1 MVVHRPQRSR
11 TFSKRRGPQQAPS
24 SNKFYFSDLKRLVKN
39 PLPILPAIW
48 RWFAAPTGQVD
59 SRVRSNKSYKS
70 FLDGRASL
78 PFPHAISLG
87 DQSRHQT
94 PLFRSGGASVLA
106 EQFFEGSAHFATWSQ
121 TFPTGTS
128 SIVSEGSGSG
138 ESDGPREGSS
148 DVSREGSS
156 SGTFE
161 ESLNAPKGIFPSAS
175 QTDQKIQAR
184 LRFRNQFIRGI
195 FKEREKIM
203 RAQEGQA
210 IAKRIAEFARR
221 DARLLK
227 AMHQPAEEEA
237 KRQVEEAEMQR
248 EQERRLHD
256 AAMAELVNQSIREE
270 QEKQDLLRGRWE
282 VLRQQEIEF
291 QNRVERENAEF
302 QQGNL
307 DFRRMRWNHPYS
319 SKYTQEHFMR
329 VKVKRRE
336 EDEARLKATKEKL
349 TRQAGLR
356 LQELREELDEELRQ
370 EALEEA
376 LRQEALKQ
384 EALRQ
389 EALRQEALTQETLR
403 QEELRQE
410 ALRQEALRQ
419 EALRQEA
426 LRQEALRQEALRRET
441 LRQEA
446 LRQEALRR
454 EALRQEA
461 LRREALRREALRE
474 ALKETAEANARTKQ
488 AINPLRQI
496 LEVYDKKWA
505 IIGEREKGDT
515 ICFGWADMPFPLF
528 DIPPIGASDQIT
540 LDNVRKFLFHPLRQG
555 LQTFSKKS
563 ILRKELLRWHSDKF
577 DSNVLCYIYPQEK
590 AAVQDAA
597 GVVARLLTQL
607 MREMDNQ

>member
-1 MVVHRPQRSR
+1 M
-11 TFSKRRGPQQAPS
+11 
-24 SNKFYFSDLKRLVKN
+24 
-39 PLPILPAIW
+39 
-48 RWFAAPTGQVD
+48 D
-59 SRVRSNKSYKS
+59 SRVRSNKFYKS

-87 DQSRHQT
+87 DPSHHQT
-94 PLFRSGGASVLA
+94 PLFRFGGASLLA

-121 TFPTGTS
+121 TFPTGAS

-148 DVSREGSS
+148 DGSCEGSS

-175 QTDQKIQAR
+175 QTDRKIQAR
-184 LRFRNQFIRGI
+184 LRFRSQFIRGI

-210 IAKRIAEFARR
+210 IAKRIAGFARR

-282 VLRQQEIEF
+282 ALRQQEIEF

-356 LQELREELDEELRQ
+356 LQGLREELDEELRQ

-376 LRQEALKQ
+376 LRQEALN
-384 EALRQ
+384 
-389 EALRQEALTQETLR
+389 
-403 QEELRQE
+403 QE

-426 LRQEALRQEALRRET
+426 LRQEALRQET
-441 LRQEA
+441 LRQ
-446 LRQEALRR
+446 

-461 LRREALRREALRE
+461 LRREALRREALRRE
-474 ALKETAEANARTKQ
+474 ALKQALKQSAEANARTKQ
-488 AINPLRQI
+488 AINPLQQI

-505 IIGEREKGDT
+505 IIGERDKEDT

-597 GVVARLLTQL
+597 GVVARLLTEL